1 MNNTN
6 TYLLLFHVDESID
19 FGTMVLEFNTGSIIS
34 SKAMFS

>member
-19 FGTMVLEFNTGSIIS
+19 SGTTLPEFNTGAIIS
-34 SKAMFS
+34 SRAMFS